1 MSRRT
6 HQLFRRRS
14 AFTLIEIL
22 LAVALLGGLLLA
34 LNLFI
39 FSMGE
44 IWGQGREQRLFN
56 EHVRAV
62 TRHVEKLIRT
72 AALASPVLAG
82 TQAGFTVEEIRGG
95 SGREPLLTFELP
107 TGDRV
112 LAWPESPLPNVVC
125 SLSAAPGEGLV
136 IAWHARIELRFLED
150 PPRRTVLSPLVT
162 ALTYDY
168 YQPEFRSWKNELKP
182 ERDRVGEWS
191 LPARLRLRFAYGKMT
206 TETTVLLP
214 SSSGALPAF

>member
-1 MSRRT
+1 
-6 HQLFRRRS
+6 LGGRS

-44 IWGQGREQRLFN
+44 IWGQGREQRLFK

-62 TRHVEKLIRT
+62 TRHVEKLLRT
-72 AALASPVLAG
+72 AALAPPVLAG
-82 TQAGFTVEEIRGG
+82 TQAGLTVEEIRGV

-112 LAWPESPLPNVVC
+112 LTWPEAPLPNVVC

-162 ALTYDY
+162 GLSYDY
-168 YQPEFRSWKNELKP
+168 YQPDFRSWKNELKLQ
-182 ERDRVGEWS
+182 RDGTGEWP
-191 LPARLRLRFAYGKMT
+191 LPARLRLRFGYGSMT

-214 SSSGALPAF
+214 SSMSALPAF